1 MTPAPTAP
9 KRARFLRTL
18 AALALTGSALT
29 PLWAQS
35 GAVRIVVGYPA
46 GATSDLLTRIVA
58 EHMAGTL
65 KQPVI
70 VENKAGAGGRIAN
83 EMVKAA
89 PPDGSTLMMT
99 PIATMAI
106 FPHSY
111 AGQLRYDPLK
121 DFAPVAHLS
130 NFSIG
135 LGVANKV
142 PARSVKEFVDWVRA
156 DPGRHGFY
164 GSAAPGSI
172 PHFFGAMFAR
182 AAGIELTHVPYKG
195 TAPAMQALAAGEI
208 GALSTVVADI
218 TSLVRSDKARLLAV
232 AGTQRDAAHPN
243 VPTFRELGFD
253 LTANPWYALF
263 APAGTPAAVVDRLSQ
278 AAVAAIKDPAVHKRL
293 QDMGLEPT
301 GYGPQQL
308 GTILRD
314 DHARWG
320 PAIRASGFKGD

>member
-18 AALALTGSALT
+18 VALALTGSALT

-320 PAIRASGFKGD
+320 PVIRASGFKGD